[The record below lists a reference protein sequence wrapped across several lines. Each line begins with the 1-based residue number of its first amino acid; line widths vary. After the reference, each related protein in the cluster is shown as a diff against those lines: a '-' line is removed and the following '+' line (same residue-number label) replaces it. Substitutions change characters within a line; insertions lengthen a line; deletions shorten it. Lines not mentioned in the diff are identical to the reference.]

1 MPLSQLLDN
10 TIQLGMGPEPSK
22 EKAEHASRVMDSQE
36 DEEEVEEVSGVFL
49 GSGMGDVFGLEKEEE
64 LAALNAPPPQVE
76 SVINVVS
83 RDFVDLNMM
92 WAEVECQCHPSS
104 PIPSNPFSLPLI
116 VLLRCSFSPLC
127 CATTD
132 PLTTPSCSWPKGA

>member
-1 MPLSQLLDN
+1 MSGLSCVELSAVVLCCTLQLLDN

-83 RDFVDLNMM
+83 GRTAQD
-92 WAEVECQCHPSS
+92 WADWGLVWS
-104 PIPSNPFSLPLI
+104 
-116 VLLRCSFSPLC
+116 
-127 CATTD
+127 
-132 PLTTPSCSWPKGA
+132 

>member
-1 MPLSQLLDN
+1 MPLQLLDN

-83 RDFVDLNMM
+83 RDFVDLNIM
-92 WAEVECQCHPSS
+92 WAEIVSVS
-104 PIPSNPFSLPLI
+104 PFHSNPLP
-116 VLLRCSFSPLC
+116 SPS
-127 CATTD
+127 
-132 PLTTPSCSWPKGA
+132 PSH

>member
-1 MPLSQLLDN
+1 MSGLSCVELSAVVLCCTLQLLDN

-83 RDFVDLNMM
+83 GRTALDWADWGLM
-92 WAEVECQCHPSS
+92 WS
-104 PIPSNPFSLPLI
+104 
-116 VLLRCSFSPLC
+116 
-127 CATTD
+127 
-132 PLTTPSCSWPKGA
+132 

>member
-1 MPLSQLLDN
+1 MEGEEDERIRAQNYCGVVVLAVLQLLDN
-10 TIQLGMGPEPSK
+10 TIQLGIGPEPSK

-83 RDFVDLNMM
+83 GHTAWTGTHVD
-92 WAEVECQCHPSS
+92 WSV
-104 PIPSNPFSLPLI
+104 
-116 VLLRCSFSPLC
+116 VLS
-127 CATTD
+127 
-132 PLTTPSCSWPKGA
+132 